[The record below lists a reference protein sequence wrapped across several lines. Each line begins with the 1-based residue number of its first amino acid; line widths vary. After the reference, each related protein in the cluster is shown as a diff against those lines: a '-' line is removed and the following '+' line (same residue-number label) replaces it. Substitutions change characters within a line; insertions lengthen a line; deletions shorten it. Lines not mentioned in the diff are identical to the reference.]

1 MFRQVKRGARPD
13 RPSQIAREVRLMKE
27 LKAKHEETLL
37 TLERTKTKLEM
48 AEQDQQKVGQD
59 LQKVM
64 AMHLEDLDC
73 FGNKVQ
79 ALTTRNEELGRKLKE
94 VTKIITIQQEEM
106 KEMESMKVAKDE
118 ARSQCLDGMLFCWY
132 YFDVYVFARQRKNFK
147 NRLGPG
153 TFGILRGAAKY
164 P

>member
-1 MFRQVKRGARPD
+1 
-13 RPSQIAREVRLMKE
+13 MKE

-48 AEQDQQKVGQD
+48 AEQDQQKAGPD

-64 AMHLEDLDC
+64 AMHLEDLDG
-73 FGNKVQ
+73 FGKKVQ
-79 ALTTRNEELGRKLKE
+79 ALTTRNEELGQKLQE

-106 KEMESMKVAKDE
+106 KEMEAMKVAKDK

-132 YFDVYVFARQRKNFK
+132 SFVYVFARQRKNFK
-147 NRLGPG
+147 NRLAGDVWNFARCCKVP
-153 TFGILRGAAKY
+153 LS
-164 P
+164 